1 MAQNLLANLAGLYYQ
16 QLAKQLNNP
25 NGFQV
30 ATGSTQV
37 MDQPTLNS
45 VADSIPLQSLNN
57 SFSGNPVN
65 TFKGNYGNVLNGLV
79 SPSYVSNA
87 LGTAYASSW
96 QQYQSQNSAS
106 LDFSSPDKLLS
117 SQQALMRKWG
127 VIDQIPSG
135 TVEAGV
141 TALTQEIDNPVS
153 VAVALWH
160 SNNGNPYGFT
170 PPSAN
175 VAIAFN
181 NPSPCS
187 FQISNLENSADLS
200 NTWAKGAFG
209 FLFDI
214 FELGNETSYSKESQ
228 TFVSS
233 GFNLNFSCRQ
243 VSIDVGPVAVG
254 QGFNVAGVNYGAWYS
269 SDALLRAFTSPNDA
283 TVWSRS
289 ADWNK
294 YFGGSGTFNRVVTKL
309 FLADNINLTMSST
322 ATFSSEEVTK
332 LQTAA
337 EGGFWPFFV
346 AEGSG
351 GSTTTVTHNNDNTIT
366 VKTSSPIGVYILLGV
381 ATASMN
387 ELMGQ
392 GN

>member
-16 QLAKQLNNP
+16 QLANQLNNP

-65 TFKGNYGNVLNGLV
+65 TYKGNYGNVLNGLV

-106 LDFSSPDKLLS
+106 LDFSSPDKLLA

-127 VIDQIPSG
+127 VMDQIPSG

-170 PPSAN
+170 PASAN

-187 FQISNLENSADLS
+187 FQLS
-200 NTWAKGAFG
+200 QSGKQRRLIPHLGRRFFW
-209 FLFDI
+209 LFI
-214 FELGNETSYSKESQ
+214 
-228 TFVSS
+228 
-233 GFNLNFSCRQ
+233 
-243 VSIDVGPVAVG
+243 
-254 QGFNVAGVNYGAWYS
+254 
-269 SDALLRAFTSPNDA
+269 
-283 TVWSRS
+283 
-289 ADWNK
+289 
-294 YFGGSGTFNRVVTKL
+294 
-309 FLADNINLTMSST
+309 
-322 ATFSSEEVTK
+322 
-332 LQTAA
+332 
-337 EGGFWPFFV
+337 
-346 AEGSG
+346 
-351 GSTTTVTHNNDNTIT
+351 
-366 VKTSSPIGVYILLGV
+366 
-381 ATASMN
+381 
-387 ELMGQ
+387 
-392 GN
+392 